1 MSAREDRTPRWV
13 RAVTS
18 SPAIRTVYEDNTAAA
33 YRTFLA
39 GRITESELDTL
50 QHGLK
55 QRAIRRLHERRAA

>member
-1 MSAREDRTPRWV
+1 MSAREDRAPSWV
-13 RAVTS
+13 RAVTRD
-18 SPAIRTVYEDNTAAA
+18 PHIRRVYEDNISAA

-55 QRAIRRLHERRAA
+55 QRAVRRLHERRAA

>member
-1 MSAREDRTPRWV
+1 V
-13 RAVTS
+13 RAVTRC
-18 SPAIRTVYEDNTAAA
+18 PAARTIYEDNTAAA
-33 YRTFLA
+33 YRNFLA